1 MNGLDQGGPRLDRLG
16 ERLVRRI
23 ASGTS
28 RRSLLSRLGLI
39 LVAAP
44 AFPLLPVERGARAQ
58 GTPPPGTPPGT
69 PGADLTDFQ
78 KKAQT
83 TDDTECNYWRYC
95 AIDGSLCTCCGGG
108 VHTCPPGTQ
117 ASLTSWVGTCYNPD
131 DKRSYLIAY
140 RDCCGTASCGQCGC
154 DNTEEATPAYRPQ
167 NNNEIIWC
175 FGTSNMAYHCST
187 AALVGAAS

>member
-1 MNGLDQGGPRLDRLG
+1 MANDRIDSIS
-16 ERLVRRI
+16 ERI
-23 ASGTS
+23 ARRLAGGTS
-28 RRSLLSRLGLI
+28 RRTILSRLGLAM
-39 LVAAP
+39 VAAP
-44 AFPLLPVERGARAQ
+44 AFPLLPVERGKANAQ
-58 GTPPPGTPPGT
+58 TLTAAGQPASGQAA

-83 TDDTECNYWRYC
+83 KDDTECNYWRYC

-117 ASLTSWVGTCYNPD
+117 PSLTSWVGTCYNPD

-140 RDCCGTASCGQCGC
+140 RDCCGTSGCGQCRC
-154 DNTEEATPAYRPQ
+154 DNTEEASPAYRPQ
-167 NNNEIIWC
+167 GNNEIIWC